1 MLSPRYYYSADDPEL
16 YQYLL
21 TQPHREKHFEPGDYL
36 WKPGE
41 FIERV
46 YYIKSGVAV
55 AFVEHENGRQKIF
68 LFAGKGSIY
77 PGCHNSQFK
86 IEMSIMTR
94 AISAMDTLEFQREDF
109 YRMFQINS
117 RLNGFMFESYAMY
130 INLLLYET
138 AHQGY
143 NDSFVKLCNLLYLF
157 AQNREK
163 STVELTQENLADIL
177 AVNRVNVA
185 KHLSILREKGIIRSH
200 RKSLEILDMRGL
212 EELCSI
218 ETQD

>member
-1 MLSPRYYYSADDPEL
+1 MLLPRYYYSNDDPEL

-41 FIERV
+41 LINRV

-55 AFVEHENGRQKIF
+55 VFVEHENGRKKI
-68 LFAGKGSIY
+68 LRFAGAGSIY

-86 IEMSIMTR
+86 IEMSIM
-94 AISAMDTLEFQREDF
+94 ASAVSPMDTLEFQREDF
-109 YRMFQINS
+109 YRMFQMN
-117 RLNGFMFESYAMY
+117 RHLNGFMFECYAMY
-130 INLLLYET
+130 INLLLYEA
-138 AHQGY
+138 AHQEY

-157 AQNREK
+157 ARNRNQC
-163 STVELTQENLADIL
+163 TVELTQENLADIL

-185 KHLSILREKGIIRSH
+185 KNLAVLREKGIIRSH
-200 RKSLEILDMRGL
+200 RKSLEILDMHRL
-212 EELCSI
+212 EKLCSV
-218 ETQD
+218 ETQE